1 MSAENV
7 KYVSVYN
14 TETNKYELKKQENEF
29 EQEFPVEV
37 KNTSTTEY
45 EPPGDSYWDGEL
57 DFDNFRCGSIVFVIA
72 TIITI
77 ICVSLSFHYIYY
89 DKYALR
95 KNTYSGVDLTKVYGE
110 GRHFFTL
117 DNSLIMFPADFRP
130 VQFNSRIFAENGL
143 EFDCEISFFYRLPKD
158 NIAEIYD
165 KFSTNYHSRVE
176 TNAKQVV
183 KNVASTFGVE
193 DFLDNRA
200 IIKDAIAYELNTEL
214 MTIVGVDCPTQYVEI
229 TNIIFPQTIIHF
241 SLDSA
246 ITLQRNEIL
255 IKQQEVDIIK
265 ADTSR
270 MESEIDA
277 EAVQTIEYSINAA
290 ELLVANAE
298 AKAVQIA
305 LVTRS
310 TGIKIVM
317 DALNIDNADDKN
329 QVISAFA
336 VMDSDG
342 EFTMLNNIEGNML
355 NI

>member
-1 MSAENV
+1 MSTEAGS
-7 KYVSVYN
+7 YVSVYN
-14 TETNKYELKKQENEF
+14 EETSKYEIKKNKTERDI
-29 EQEFPVEV
+29 EQAQPNNNNV
-37 KNTSTTEY
+37 
-45 EPPGDSYWDGEL
+45 SYWDGEM
-57 DFDNFRCGSIVFVIA
+57 DYDNLRLFGSLFILGTF
-72 TIITI
+72 ITI

-110 GRHFFTL
+110 GRHFLTL

-130 VQFNSRIFAENGL
+130 IQFNSRIFAENGL

-158 NIAEIYD
+158 NVAEIYD

-176 TNAKQVV
+176 TNAKQIV
-183 KNVASTFGVE
+183 KNVASTFGVN
-193 DFLDNRA
+193 DFLDNRY
-200 IIKDAIAYELNTEL
+200 IIRDTIAKELNEQL
-214 MTIVGVDCPTQYVEI
+214 MKIVKVECPTRYFEI
-229 TNIIFPQTIIHF
+229 TSIIFPQSIIDF

-255 IKQQEVDIIK
+255 IKQQQVDIIT
-265 ADTSR
+265 ADTNR
-270 MESEIDA
+270 MKSEIDA
-277 EAVQTIEYSINAA
+277 KALQTVEYSINEA
-290 ELLVANAE
+290 ELLIASSE
-298 AKAVQIA
+298 AKAVQIS

-317 DALNIDNADDKN
+317 DSLNIVNEEEKN
-329 QVISAFA
+329 EIVSAFA
-336 VMDSDG
+336 VMDSGG